1 MLLKCKHSLDQIEEI
16 TGTEDIDVM
25 VKQFNETERENFALF
40 NYNNEL
46 NINIEHETDS
56 IASIQARF
64 T

>member
-1 MLLKCKHSLDQIEEI
+1 MLLKCEHNLDQIKEI
-16 TGTEDIDVM
+16 TGTDDISVM

-46 NINIEHETDS
+46 NINIEHESDA
-56 IASIQARF
+56 IAALQARF